1 VSPPGSTEGDSVASP
16 SATQG
21 PRKLHA
27 VGDTDLTPA
36 PPPQRPPNNLPLTRT
51 SFVGR
56 EREVVEVERALATT
70 RLLTLTGAGGSGK
83 TRLALEVA
91 RNLLGASYPD
101 GVWIAE
107 LAGLSEGALAP
118 QAVARA
124 LGVQEQPGQPLTDT
138 LVEALRDKELLLVVD
153 NCEHLVE
160 AAAELVDV
168 LLTSCPNLRVL
179 ATSREGLG
187 VEGEVRWPVP
197 PLSVPDVQSPA
208 TVEELEGSESVRL
221 FAQRAAERRPGFTLS
236 PENAQ
241 AVAQIC
247 RKLDGIPLAIELAA
261 ARVGA
266 LSAEQI
272 SERLED
278 SLKLL
283 TGGGRTRT
291 PRQRTLRGALEWSHE
306 LLSAPEQVLFRRLSV
321 FAGGWTLG
329 AAEVVAPGEGV
340 QEADVLDLLSNL
352 VDKSLIVTAQTTGD
366 GGVRYRML
374 EPVRHYAQELLEE
387 SGEAEEALRR
397 HAAFF
402 VALAEKAR
410 PKLRAA
416 PQVEWLERLE
426 KENGNLR
433 GALSWALSAE
443 DIVTAARLGWALWVF
458 WRIRNHQLEGRRWME
473 QVLARRDELP
483 LALRARAIMA
493 AEAMAY
499 AQGGDEVVERHAQE
513 LMELSRRVGRDP
525 HAEAYAH
532 VGFGLVATAR
542 GDFEAATEHVEAAL
556 PLLQESGEEDMAAQ
570 AHTWLG
576 TVLLLQGD
584 HEGAPRR
591 FEEGLALGRSIGDRL
606 SVCNAL
612 FNLAQLALAGGDYD
626 VASRRFVEGI
636 APSEELGD
644 RGNVAYILEGLGI
657 VAGARGEAGR
667 AARLLGASEALISA
681 IGLRGH
687 TYYRPDRSLYES
699 TAAAVRSRLGEEGFE
714 EVRAAGRAMDFE
726 RAIEYALSEEDQA
739 PPPASVP
746 EYPAGLTRRE
756 AEVLRLV
763 AQGMTNAQ
771 VAQELYL
778 SPRTVNG
785 HLNYIYRK
793 LEVTSRSAAVRFAV
807 EHGLV

>member
-1 VSPPGSTEGDSVASP
+1 VTPPGSEERYTQASP
-16 SATQG
+16 SAARG
-21 PRKLHA
+21 SRKLHA
-27 VGDTDLTPA
+27 ISDAEPA
-36 PPPQRPPNNLPLTRT
+36 PSLQPPPNNLPASRS

-56 EREVVEVERALATT
+56 EREVLEIEPALTMT

-91 RNLLGASYPD
+91 RNLLGSYPD
-101 GVWIAE
+101 GVWITE
-107 LAGLSEGALAP
+107 LAGLSEGALVP
-118 QAVARA
+118 QSVAGA
-124 LGVQEQPGQPLTDT
+124 LGVREQPARPLTDT
-138 LVEALRDKELLLVVD
+138 LVEALRDKEMLLVVD

-160 AAAELVDV
+160 AAATLVDA
-168 LLTSCPNLRVL
+168 LLTSCPTLRVL

-187 VEGEVRWPVP
+187 VEGEVRWPVS
-197 PLSVPDVQSPA
+197 PLSVPDTQYPP
-208 TVEELEGSESVRL
+208 TVENLEASEAARL
-221 FAQRAAERRPGFTLS
+221 FAERASERRPGFALG
-236 PENAQ
+236 PENAG

-247 RKLDGIPLAIELAA
+247 RELEGIPLAIELAA
-261 ARVGA
+261 ARTGT
-266 LSAEQI
+266 LSAQQI

-283 TGGGRTRT
+283 TGGGRTRA
-291 PRQRTLRGALEWSHE
+291 PRQRTLRGALDWSHE
-306 LLSAPEQVLFRRLSV
+306 LLPAPEQLLFRRLSV
-321 FAGGWTLG
+321 FAGGWTLE
-329 AAEVVAPGEGV
+329 AAEAVVSGEGV
-340 QEADVLDLLSNL
+340 GEGDVLDLLSNL
-352 VDKSLIVTAQTTGD
+352 VDKSLVVAAQTTGD

-374 EPVRHYAQELLEE
+374 ESVRHYAQELLEE

-426 KENGNLR
+426 KENSNLR

-483 LALRARAIMA
+483 LPLRARAIMA

-499 AQGGDEVVERHAQE
+499 AQGGDEVVERYAEE
-513 LMELSRRVGRDP
+513 LMEISRRVGRDP

-532 VGFGLVATAR
+532 TGFGLVATAR
-542 GDFEAATEHVEAAL
+542 GDFEAATEHLEAAL

-584 HEGAPRR
+584 HEGARRR

-626 VASRRFVEGI
+626 TASHRFVEGI

-687 TYYRPDRSLYES
+687 TYYQPYRSLYES
-699 TAAAVRSRLGEEGFE
+699 TAAVVRSRLDKEGFE
-714 EVRAAGRAMDFE
+714 EAQAEGRAMDFE
-726 RAIEYALSEEDQA
+726 RAVEYALSQEEQA
-739 PPPASVP
+739 PPTASVP